1 MAALKGARG
10 LWTTCNSGVCQAPG
24 LHLGRAVSCCPV
36 ACVRVCVCVCVNT
49 RALSSRP
56 LTLPVTRLR
65 TEPPLK
71 YSTRHRHGSVWGHL
85 LAALI
90 LSSVGTSPRTL
101 LRPSPGAA
109 PEKWCWRPCARGGPG
124 RFPADTRPLPGGIT
138 ALAVSSLPPR
148 GRRTEA
154 LYLQAAI

>member
-1 MAALKGARG
+1 MDHVQLRCLPGSRSALGKSRKLLPG
-10 LWTTCNSGVCQAPG
+10 CVCEGVRVC
-24 LHLGRAVSCCPV
+24 